1 MLLKALFITCIN
13 INLEITQRMFFSVR
27 KLFFI
32 ITFNSTLFLILVIG
46 IQNSLDKKK
55 VNFVLNET
63 IELPISFIIGSS
75 FISGSILGSIINFSS
90 LLKK

>member
-1 MLLKALFITCIN
+1 
-13 INLEITQRMFFSVR
+13 MFFSLR

-32 ITFNSTLFLILVIG
+32 ITFNSTLFLILLIG
-46 IQNSLDKKK
+46 IQNSSVKKK

-63 IELPISFIIGSS
+63 IQLPISFIIGSS
-75 FISGSILGSIINFSS
+75 FISGSILGSIINLSS

>member
-1 MLLKALFITCIN
+1 
-13 INLEITQRMFFSVR
+13 MFFFVR

-32 ITFNSTLFLILVIG
+32 ITFNSTLFLILLIG
-46 IQNSLDKKK
+46 IQNSLVKKK

-75 FISGSILGSIINFSS
+75 FISGSILGSIINLSS
-90 LLKK
+90 LLKKKIHKEIR

>member
-1 MLLKALFITCIN
+1 
-13 INLEITQRMFFSVR
+13 MFFSVR

-32 ITFNSTLFLILVIG
+32 ITFNSTLFLILLVG
-46 IQNSLDKKK
+46 IQNSLVKKK
-55 VNFVLNET
+55 VNFVFNET

-75 FISGSILGSIINFSS
+75 FISGSILGSILNVSS

>member
-1 MLLKALFITCIN
+1 
-13 INLEITQRMFFSVR
+13 MFFSLR

-46 IQNSLDKKK
+46 IQNSLVKKK
-55 VNFVLNET
+55 VNLILNET

-75 FISGSILGSIINFSS
+75 FISGSILGSFINLNS
-90 LLKK
+90 LLKTFIKKSDDPL

>member
-1 MLLKALFITCIN
+1 
-13 INLEITQRMFFSVR
+13 MFFSVR

-32 ITFNSTLFLILVIG
+32 ITFNSTLFLILVVG
-46 IQNSLDKKK
+46 IQNSLVKKK
-55 VNFVLNET
+55 VNFVFNET

-75 FISGSILGSIINFSS
+75 FISGSIMGSIINVSS